1 MASEM
6 RRMARALIVH
16 RAESFASR
24 HGREESESRLK
35 SAMAG
40 IRPRRLRF
48 ESRWSEAPSGLSL
61 HAEFHPATRTQ
72 RMLQASSLMLVA
84 LIAASAWALVSD
96 QVERT
101 LAFILALATVL
112 WILALPLVVAAFGAQ
127 REAEEATIRRALK
140 RALTGEDESG
150 ADRSR

>member
-6 RRMARALIVH
+6 RRMAHALIAH

-24 HGREESESRLK
+24 HGREESELRLK

-61 HAEFHPATRTQ
+61 LVEFHPAARTQ
-72 RMLQASSLMLVA
+72 RMLQASSVMLVA
-84 LIAASAWALVSD
+84 LIAASGWALFSG

-127 REAEEATIRRALK
+127 REAEEASIRRALK
-140 RALTGEDESG
+140 RALTDEDESG